1 MNPFKKIATET
12 VMYGMST
19 MLPRFL
25 NWLMV
30 SYFTRVFSENAFG
43 VVVNIYAWVAI
54 LLALLTYGMET
65 SFFRYATKHKEDES
79 IVYSTSMI
87 SLFVT
92 SALFSLLM
100 IFFDQSVASFM
111 GFPEHPEFIR
121 WFGLIIGID
130 AFTSI
135 PFAWLRLKN
144 RPIRFFAIKLI
155 SVVVTIFFTIFFVSF
170 CPPIYHAHPHGLIR
184 LIYSPNIG
192 VGYVFISNLLGS
204 IATLVVLWP
213 EMKVV
218 KFKFDKALFAQ
229 MIHYGFPILFLSL
242 AMMINQNFDKI
253 ILKSLLPKGVDVLA
267 QTGIYGANYRLGVI
281 MVLFTQ
287 AFRYSFEPFFFSQK
301 QGEKSNQLYADIM
314 KYFVIFGLFIF
325 LGTMCYIDIVKVAI
339 GKSFREGLKIV
350 PLVLLGNLFSGI
362 AYNLSLWYKL
372 TDRTRYGAYVALIGC
387 GVTIVCN
394 VTLIPL
400 IGYMGAAITCFLCFF
415 AMALTSYTWGQKY
428 FPIPY
433 NLKRMGFYFFE
444 SIILYAITRII
455 HPHNLVL
462 DLIWNTILLGVFI
475 YSVYVKEK
483 GGIMQL
489 IKK

>member
-65 SFFRYATKHKEDES
+65 SFFRFATRDKRDEEKVYA
-79 IVYSTSMI
+79 TSMI
-87 SLFVT
+87 TLFA
-92 SALFSLLM
+92 SSFLFSLLM
-100 IFFDQSVASFM
+100 VVFDQPIASFM
-111 GFPEHPEFIR
+111 GFADHPEFIR

-155 SVVVTIFFTIFFVSF
+155 SVVVTIFFTVFFVSI
-170 CPPIYHAHPHGLIR
+170 CPSILKGNPNSIVRY
-184 LIYSPNIG
+184 IYSPQIG

-204 IATLVVLWP
+204 IATIFALWP
-213 EMKVV
+213 EMKKV
-218 KFKFDKALFAQ
+218 KFTFDKDLFVK
-229 MIHYGFPILFLSL
+229 MIGYGFPILILSL
-242 AMMINQNFDKI
+242 AMMINQNLDKI

-287 AFRYSFEPFFFSQK
+287 AFRYSFEPFFFSQQ
-301 QGEKSNQLYADIM
+301 QGEKSNKLYADIM
-314 KYFVIFGLFIF
+314 KYFVLFGLFIF
-325 LGTMCYIDIVKVAI
+325 LSTMCYIDVIKRVI
-339 GKSFREGLKIV
+339 GEHFREGLKVV

-372 TDRTRYGAYVALIGC
+372 SDRTRYGAYVALLGSA
-387 GVTIVCN
+387 VTIVFN
-394 VTLIPL
+394 ILLVPF
-400 IGYMGAAITCFLCFF
+400 IGYMGAAITGFLCFF
-415 AMALTSYTWGQKY
+415 VMALTSYTWGQKY
-428 FPIPY
+428 YPIPY
-433 NLKRMGFYFFE
+433 DLRRMGFYFVV
-444 SIILYAITRII
+444 SIGLYIISTIVHPHGIIL
-455 HPHNLVL
+455 NFL
-462 DLIWNTILLGVFI
+462 WNTLLMGLFL
-475 YSVYVKEK
+475 YTVYVKEK
-483 GGIMQL
+483 SGIL
-489 IKK
+489 KLLKK